1 MGKAAEGRRSP
12 RREAFA
18 CDLRIARSVLDC
30 ASPLALCQKTRFP
43 HELLHANDSMQC
55 KRACVFSANGITFAP
70 VTTSNQTD
78 PGSTSTGA
86 EPAPHPAFVTTHWS
100 LVVSAGRNDTPHA
113 RNALEKLCRAYWFPI
128 YAFVRRQGH
137 GPHDAQDLTQEFFA
151 RLLEKKQLAVVDPA
165 KGRFRSFLL
174 ASLKHFLANEWDKTK
189 AQKRGGGQILIP
201 IDVATAESSGGVDPA
216 DHLTAEKIF
225 ERRWALTLLDQVLRR
240 LRAEY
245 VRDGKENLF
254 EQLKPTLTEV
264 SRSVRYAEI
273 AARLGT
279 NEGAVKVVVHR
290 LRQRYREVLRA
301 EIADTV
307 ASPGEVEDE
316 IRNLFA
322 ALAG

>member
-1 MGKAAEGRRSP
+1 MTTANETHAA
-12 RREAFA
+12 
-18 CDLRIARSVLDC
+18 
-30 ASPLALCQKTRFP
+30 
-43 HELLHANDSMQC
+43 
-55 KRACVFSANGITFAP
+55 
-70 VTTSNQTD
+70 
-78 PGSTSTGA
+78 STSVGA
-86 EPAPHPAFVTTHWS
+86 GPPPHPAFVTTHWS

-113 RNALEKLCRAYWFPI
+113 RDALEKLCRSYWFPI

-151 RLLEKKQLAVVDPA
+151 RLLEKQQLAAADPA
-165 KGRFRSFLL
+165 RGRFRSFLL
-174 ASLKHFLANEWDKTK
+174 ASLKHFLANEWDKTR
-189 AQKRGGGQILIP
+189 AQKRGGGKILIP
-201 IDVATAESSGGVDPA
+201 VDVATAETSCGLEPA
-216 DHLTAEKIF
+216 DQATAEKIF

-254 EQLKPTLTEV
+254 EQLKPTLTEA
-264 SRSVRYAEI
+264 SRTVAYVEI
-273 AARLGT
+273 ATRLGT
-279 NEGAVKVVVHR
+279 TEGAVKVAVHR

-307 ASPGEVEDE
+307 ANPGEVEDE

>member
-1 MGKAAEGRRSP
+1 
-12 RREAFA
+12 
-18 CDLRIARSVLDC
+18 V
-30 ASPLALCQKTRFP
+30 
-43 HELLHANDSMQC
+43 
-55 KRACVFSANGITFAP
+55 
-70 VTTSNQTD
+70 
-78 PGSTSTGA
+78 STSSQTEPNSTPACA
-86 EPAPHPAFVTTHWS
+86 EPPPRPAFVTTHWS
-100 LVVSAGRNDTPHA
+100 LVISAGGNDTTHA
-113 RNALEKLCRAYWFPI
+113 RNALEKLCRSYWFPI

-151 RLLEKKQLAVVDPA
+151 RLLEKKQLAGVDPA

-189 AQKRGGGQILIP
+189 AQKRGGGRVLIP
-201 IDVATAESSGGVDPA
+201 IDVATAETSGGFEPA
-216 DHLTAEKIF
+216 DHLTAEIIF
-225 ERRWALTLLDQVLRR
+225 ERRWALTLLEQVLRR

-245 VRDGKENLF
+245 IRDGKENLF

-273 AARLGT
+273 ATRLGT
-279 NEGAVKVVVHR
+279 SEGAVKVAVHR

>member
-1 MGKAAEGRRSP
+1 M
-12 RREAFA
+12 
-18 CDLRIARSVLDC
+18 
-30 ASPLALCQKTRFP
+30 
-43 HELLHANDSMQC
+43 
-55 KRACVFSANGITFAP
+55 
-70 VTTSNQTD
+70 TTSDQTRS
-78 PGSTSTGA
+78 GSTSAGA
-86 EPAPHPAFVTTHWS
+86 EPPPRPAFVTTHWS

-113 RNALEKLCRAYWFPI
+113 RDALEKLCRTYWFPI

-151 RLLEKKQLAVVDPA
+151 RLLEKKYLAGVDPA

-174 ASLKHFLANEWDKTK
+174 ASLKHFLANEWDKTR

-201 IDVATAESSGGVDPA
+201 IDVATAETSCGIEPA
-216 DHLTAEKIF
+216 DDLTAEKIY

-254 EQLKPTLTEV
+254 EQLKPTLTEA

-273 AARLGT
+273 ATRLGT
-279 NEGAVKVVVHR
+279 NEGAIKVAVHR

>member
-1 MGKAAEGRRSP
+1 M
-12 RREAFA
+12 
-18 CDLRIARSVLDC
+18 
-30 ASPLALCQKTRFP
+30 
-43 HELLHANDSMQC
+43 
-55 KRACVFSANGITFAP
+55 
-70 VTTSNQTD
+70 TTSNPID
-78 PGSTSTGA
+78 PNSTPAGV
-86 EPAPHPAFVTTHWS
+86 EPVPRPAFVTTHWS

-113 RNALEKLCRAYWFPI
+113 RNALGKLCRTYWFPI

-151 RLLEKKQLAVVDPA
+151 RLLEKKSLAGVDPA

-174 ASLKHFLANEWDKTK
+174 AALKHFLANEWDRTN
-189 AQKRGGGQILIP
+189 AQKRGGGQFLIP
-201 IDVATAESSGGVDPA
+201 IDAATAESSCGFEPA

-245 VRDGKENLF
+245 VGDGKENLF
-254 EQLKPTLTEV
+254 EQLKPTLTEA
-264 SRSVRYAEI
+264 SRTVAYAQI
-273 AARLGT
+273 ATRLGT
-279 NEGAVKVVVHR
+279 TEGAVKVAVHR